1 MIHIF
6 LLRNFALPDKYED
19 GWGKTQ
25 NGKWLAQNGAG
36 NSIGRVLE
44 IAKL

>member
-1 MIHIF
+1 MGGEKLKMAF
-6 LLRNFALPDKYED
+6 NL
-19 GWGKTQ
+19 
-25 NGKWLAQNGAG
+25 LAQNGAG

>member
-1 MIHIF
+1 MGGEK
-6 LLRNFALPDKYED
+6 LKMANGLR
-19 GWGKTQ
+19 KTV
-25 NGKWLAQNGAG
+25 AG